1 MTASG
6 LDELTDKKLLDTG
19 DIGVM
24 EAVAGE

>member
-6 LDELTDKKLLDTG
+6 LDELTDKKSLDIG